1 MSKVYTANLNTVSNI
16 LNRRTETIF
25 NNNITFLTDFDHL
38 LRTRKEYGDTL
49 EFLTKAIAPK
59 KVGGYDPASEVMA
72 NYVETILDKYYATIN
87 IDHVYYAS
95 TNDDEY
101 KKALL
106 SPKSLA
112 ELSSRVVNSMNE
124 SWAIDLY
131 KAFNDKLSV
140 VATGDVSQL
149 VFDTESGTFDDMT
162 PTEKEVIVDKVLVS
176 ILNKMKDM
184 KFYGNKYI
192 TVDSTLT
199 ADQQSRIVANARY
212 ENLTLY
218 IHYEWYSLIQS
229 RLSKRLRDLFDLDNK
244 IKIVEFNPNV
254 ANGNYKPDHFICHIL
269 HNNYINYYPRTITA
283 KEVSPLDAIRVDH
296 ALIVQGTMT
305 VNQLAPSFTMLTMFN
320 EIV

>member
-140 VATGDVSQL
+140 V
-149 VFDTESGTFDDMT
+149 
-162 PTEKEVIVDKVLVS
+162 
-176 ILNKMKDM
+176 
-184 KFYGNKYI
+184 
-192 TVDSTLT
+192 
-199 ADQQSRIVANARY
+199 QQQVMS
-212 ENLTLY
+212 
-218 IHYEWYSLIQS
+218 
-229 RLSKRLRDLFDLDNK
+229 
-244 IKIVEFNPNV
+244 
-254 ANGNYKPDHFICHIL
+254 
-269 HNNYINYYPRTITA
+269 
-283 KEVSPLDAIRVDH
+283 
-296 ALIVQGTMT
+296 
-305 VNQLAPSFTMLTMFN
+305 VN
-320 EIV
+320 